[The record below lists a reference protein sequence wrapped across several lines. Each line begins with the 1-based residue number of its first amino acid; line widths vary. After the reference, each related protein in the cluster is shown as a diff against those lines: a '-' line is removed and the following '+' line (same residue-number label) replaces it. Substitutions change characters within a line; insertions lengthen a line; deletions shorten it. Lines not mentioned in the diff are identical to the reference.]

1 MATTPS
7 VLQLFVVGSA
17 REMKKEKKINEH
29 DQSTFCVVLQTE
41 QGSMAVCLRD
51 ETGTGKIETKTQR
64 STDPRSAG
72 GSLRVRA
79 KYSATP
85 ILH

>member
-7 VLQLFVVGSA
+7 ALQLFVIGSA
-17 REMKKEKKINEH
+17 REIKKNKKINEH
-29 DQSTFCVVLQTE
+29 DQSTFCVVLETE

-51 ETGTGKIETKTQR
+51 ETETGKIEMKTQR
-64 STDPRSAG
+64 STDPCSAG

-79 KYSATP
+79 KYSATL